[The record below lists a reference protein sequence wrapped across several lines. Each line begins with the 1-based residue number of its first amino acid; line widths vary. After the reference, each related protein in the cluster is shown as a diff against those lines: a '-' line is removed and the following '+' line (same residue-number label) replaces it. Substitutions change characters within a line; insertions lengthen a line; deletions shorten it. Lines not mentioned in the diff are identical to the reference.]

1 MRRADVFL
9 RLRGLRGI
17 SLLLIRLRYPYASAS
32 SNSVS
37 RGQTH
42 WIDGTPLLTKRSDQG
57 ATVVAMTAI
66 APSCPTRSTRRR
78 AQVDAKRTLFV
89 ADDGSRSSRTSSRR
103 EGRSRSLEPRSQR
116 PGREKPL
123 ARKAR
128 Q

>member
-1 MRRADVFL
+1 MFL

-66 APSCPTRSTRRR
+66 CAERSLRIVMFDAEVGGKASLRAAVLVSVAKAAPADGHPWPHKGQANRSTRPTDNS
-78 AQVDAKRTLFV
+78 AA
-89 ADDGSRSSRTSSRR
+89 
-103 EGRSRSLEPRSQR
+103 
-116 PGREKPL
+116 
-123 ARKAR
+123 AR
-128 Q
+128 

>member
-42 WIDGTPLLTKRSDQG
+42 RIDGTPLLTKRSD
-57 ATVVAMTAI
+57 
-66 APSCPTRSTRRR
+66 
-78 AQVDAKRTLFV
+78 
-89 ADDGSRSSRTSSRR
+89 
-103 EGRSRSLEPRSQR
+103 
-116 PGREKPL
+116 
-123 ARKAR
+123 
-128 Q
+128 